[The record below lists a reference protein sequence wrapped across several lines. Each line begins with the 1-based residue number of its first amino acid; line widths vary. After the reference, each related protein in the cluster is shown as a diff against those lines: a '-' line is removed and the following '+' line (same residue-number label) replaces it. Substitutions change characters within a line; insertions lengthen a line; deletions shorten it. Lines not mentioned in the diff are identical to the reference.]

1 METKITSTKSILD
14 KATAPPPKWYR
25 ILNKV
30 YGNTETFVMA
40 LLLLLG
46 YKGDALEMLIIKLVS
61 SFIRSLVDSI
71 MIEST
76 TE

>member
-1 METKITSTKSILD
+1 METPKLLD

-25 ILNKV
+25 IFNKV

-40 LLLLLG
+40 LLLIMGYTDQSTLL
-46 YKGDALEMLIIKLVS
+46 LIIKLSS
-61 SFIRSLVDSI
+61 SFVRSLVDSI